1 MKTTLI
7 KKLKLLLIAVVIV
20 DLIALIFKYPTVYL
34 GAFILG
40 WSTHDLIGLIFKCSI
55 IYVVAF
61 TLVWS
66 TYNIIKSLGRPK
78 R

>member
-7 KKLKLLLIAVVIV
+7 KKLELLLIAVVIV
-20 DLIALIFKYPTVYL
+20 DLITLIFKYPTIYL

-40 WSTHDLIGLIFKCSI
+40 WSTHDLIGSIFKCSI

-61 TLVWS
+61 TLVWF
-66 TYNIIKSLGRPK
+66 TYNIIKSLVRLK

>member
-7 KKLKLLLIAVVIV
+7 KKLEFSLIAVVIV
-20 DLIALIFKYPTVYL
+20 DLIALIFKYPTIYL
-34 GAFILG
+34 GAFVLG
-40 WSTHDLIGLIFKCSI
+40 WSTHDLIALIFKYSI
-55 IYVVAF
+55 IYVAAF

-66 TYNIIKSLGRPK
+66 TYDIIKSVIWPK